1 MRKILSALLISL
13 LLFSTLT
20 SCSLLEKGEEESRED
35 NQDENQDKNESSGE
49 NIEEDIGVRYPT
61 VFSLYPPGGRDDIMF
76 SAILKLSYEE
86 TLDEIFYP
94 SNKSRKK
101 ALLAKFTVV
110 EDYYGYLKEGDTV
123 YVPYIISYPTGEGG
137 FFDEENARA
146 ATISFL
152 EEAEYFFCS
161 VRFGVSDFELSS
173 LYVEDEDAIN
183 NRKRYTIDA
192 EEGVYCYRLFD
203 QYLDK
208 YYTVPLND
216 GRLDLDAVDRV
227 VYEITGWEHNHGP
240 DFRCGRHH
248 LYYDN
253 YFYQG
258 MPESEIPETLDRLN
272 EDRKLYN
279 RFTTYSKKT
288 EA

>member
-1 MRKILSALLISL
+1 
-13 LLFSTLT
+13 LF
-20 SCSLLEKGEEESRED
+20 EKNEDESRDE
-35 NQDENQDKNESSGE
+35 NKDENQDKNESSGG

-94 SNKSRKK
+94 SNKSRIK

-123 YVPYIISYPTGEGG
+123 YVPYIITYPTGNGG

-152 EEAEYFFCS
+152 EETEYYFCS
-161 VRFGVSDFELSS
+161 CRFVVSVASDFELIR
-173 LYVEDEDAIN
+173 LYVEDGDAIN

-192 EEGVYCYRLFD
+192 EEGVYCSRLFD

-227 VYEITGWEHNHGP
+227 VYEITGREHRNNHGP

-253 YFYQG
+253 YFYQS

-279 RFTTYSKKT
+279 
-288 EA
+288 